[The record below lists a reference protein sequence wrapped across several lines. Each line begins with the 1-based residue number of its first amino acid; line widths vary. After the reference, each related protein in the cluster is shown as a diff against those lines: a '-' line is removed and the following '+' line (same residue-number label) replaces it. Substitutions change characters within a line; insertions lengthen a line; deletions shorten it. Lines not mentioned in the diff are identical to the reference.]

1 MEPEEYVDHLDA
13 IREAAKE
20 AGRALG
26 RSFTPSY
33 EARVAFADSHEKA
46 HALLESNALRLGAL
60 VIPATVWS
68 KAGAK
73 HPFGDGYRGVADF
86 VPSKLDAGE
95 VREAMR
101 RVPFEVIHQAIDHGT
116 PEQLAARFL
125 SYRAVGLKHVVVQNV
140 TPLADP
146 SKALGSFRALARMI
160 RQLKR
165 T

>member
-1 MEPEEYVDHLDA
+1 
-13 IREAAKE
+13 
-20 AGRALG
+20 
-26 RSFTPSY
+26 
-33 EARVAFADSHEKA
+33 
-46 HALLESNALRLGAL
+46 
-60 VIPATVWS
+60 
-68 KAGAK
+68 
-73 HPFGDGYRGVADF
+73 
-86 VPSKLDAGE
+86 
-95 VREAMR
+95 MR